1 MGEDLPQSFG
11 SYTLHD
17 LVARGGMAEIYRATM
32 PGIGGFEKT
41 VAIKKI
47 LPHLAE
53 NEEFITM
60 LIDEARII
68 VSINHSNI
76 AQVYDLGKIED
87 TYYIAMEYIHGID
100 LSGVIKGLKKRGEY
114 IPMDH
119 VAHIGSCICAGL
131 HAAHSKTDENGD
143 PLNIVHRDVSPHNV
157 LISYAGDVKII
168 DFGVAKATVK
178 ETHTKMGVIKGKL
191 LYMAPEQ
198 AMAKD
203 LDGRADLFAVGL
215 CLYKMLTH
223 ELPFAGDNEFQIY
236 NNILSKEIVP
246 PKQLNPD
253 VPEELNQIVMTL
265 LQRDPDKRYQD
276 GYAAKQ
282 DLDRCLHNIAP
293 GYTINRLSRF
303 VEENFSKAA
312 REKAREKDDSTEAS
326 RPQGIAPTTPSSNE
340 VDTGQI
346 TAERRKEQPASDVE
360 GDPTVNMS
368 RGEALADLAH
378 VREPAAGVSA
388 QSDGLPGPPALPDEP
403 MSDQPARTQT
413 NADQTGQFAEAS
425 GSSAEADAKKSIPP
439 VMYAIVAMIIVIVG
453 MSAYALFSGSGSTD
467 STETSA
473 ESTAVAQKPEGDSV
487 AIKLDTEPQGATVL
501 VDGDSRGTTPADF
514 ELEKSNRP
522 VTISFEK
529 DGFDSKR
536 VRLVPNSSIDR
547 VIALTRSLDDEAESD
562 SDAGDGED
570 GGEQLAENNDE
581 TRDEPDERD
590 ERDESGSRE
599 PDRDEMQDKETAS
612 GSAPKEDSSGGGGDR
627 EKSAAKEAKDE
638 PSEQPVQDKKVE
650 PSPKE
655 PEEKPEE
662 KPAED
667 EDDDFI
673 PVLDDGPSGD
683 SDSPSDE
690 DENSKDKKKDE
701 GLIDP
706 FG

>member
-76 AQVYDLGKIED
+76 AQVYDLGKIEE

-100 LSGVIKGLKKRGEY
+100 LSGIVKKLKKRGEY
-114 IPMDH
+114 TPVDH

-131 HAAHSKTDENGD
+131 HAAHSKTDENGN

-293 GYTINRLSRF
+293 GYTVNRLSRF
-303 VEENFSKAA
+303 IEENFSDAA
-312 REKAREKDDSTEAS
+312 RERAEQAQDDEAS
-326 RPQGIAPTTPSSNE
+326 RPHGIAPSTPSSNE

-346 TAERRKEQPASDVE
+346 TAERRKQDPDAVE
-360 GDPTVNMS
+360 GDPTVNLS
-368 RGEALADLAH
+368 RGEALAKLEP
-378 VREPAAGVSA
+378 VREPAG
-388 QSDGLPGPPALPDEP
+388 QSGDSLPGPPALPDEP
-403 MSDQPARTQT
+403 MSEGPARTQT
-413 NADQTGQFAEAS
+413 SSDATGEFGATKAPES
-425 GSSAEADAKKSIPP
+425 TGSSGRSVPP
-439 VMYAIVAMIIVIVG
+439 VVYAIVVMVVIIAG
-453 MSAYALFSGSGSTD
+453 MSGYAIMSSSNSNAD
-467 STETSA
+467 EENSVTEKAPPPA
-473 ESTAVAQKPEGDSV
+473 EDAKVGIE
-487 AIKLDTEPQGATVL
+487 LDTDPQGATVL
-501 VDGDSRGTTPADF
+501 VDGEDVGTTPADF
-514 ELEKSNRP
+514 ELDKSNKP
-522 VTISFEK
+522 VTISFDK
-529 DGFDSKR
+529 QGFETKR

-547 VIALTRSLDDEAESD
+547 VIALTRSLDDEDPMRVEAD
-562 SDAGDGED
+562 AGQSDADQADAQSDE
-570 GGEQLAENNDE
+570 LAEKGERAAEDE
-581 TRDEPDERD
+581 STEQTGD
-590 ERDESGSRE
+590 DESGTGSA
-599 PDRDEMQDKETAS
+599 DRDDSGRAAEGDDEPSKTDQSAS
-612 GSAPKEDSSGGGGDR
+612 KDDSSSEDD
-627 EKSAAKEAKDE
+627 AAKSPDTSKPAKDE
-638 PSEQPVQDKKVE
+638 GSANKGD
-650 PSPKE
+650 
-655 PEEKPEE
+655 
-662 KPAED
+662 ED
-667 EDDDFI
+667 ETEDTDDDFI
-673 PVLDDGPSGD
+673 PVLDEPSGD
-683 SDSPSDE
+683 DSSDE
-690 DENSKDKKKDE
+690 AGNGEEGEQGE